1 LATVIIEDVAVV
13 TVIVLFAWLVP
24 ARQNGI
30 PGLGGRGRVPAHRA
44 PGGRAPGRRA
54 AGRRGPGRHPAGRA
68 VRADPAVAA
77 VAETQPQPVR
87 PRPVPAA
94 ERISPADA
102 ARGPHGRDRAQD
114 ERDRAQDERV
124 LAELDKTW
132 APDYADRVAA
142 QLRERKGR

>member
-1 LATVIIEDVAVV
+1 MIIEDVAVV

-30 PGLGGRGRVPAHRA
+30 PGLGGRGRTPAHRAPAHRA
-44 PGGRAPGRRA
+44 PGRRAP
-54 AGRRGPGRHPAGRA
+54 GRA
-68 VRADPAVAA
+68 VRADPAVAT
-77 VAETQPQPVR
+77 VTETRPEPIR

-94 ERISPADA
+94 ERIGPADS
-102 ARGPHGRDRAQD
+102 GGGQHGRDR
-114 ERDRAQDERV
+114 ERDERV

-142 QLRERKGR
+142 QLRERKGRR

>member
-1 LATVIIEDVAVV
+1 MIIEDVAVV

-44 PGGRAPGRRA
+44 PAHRAPGRRA
-54 AGRRGPGRHPAGRA
+54 PGRA
-68 VRADPAVAA
+68 VLADPAA
-77 VAETQPQPVR
+77 VTETRPGPIG

-94 ERISPADA
+94 ERIGPADA
-102 ARGPHGRDRAQD
+102 GAGSRGRNR
-114 ERDRAQDERV
+114 EQDERV

-132 APDYADRVAA
+132 APGYADRVAA
-142 QLRERKGR
+142 QVRERKGRR

>member
-1 LATVIIEDVAVV
+1 MIIEDVAVV
-13 TVIVLFAWLVP
+13 AVIVLFAWLVP

-44 PGGRAPGRRA
+44 PG
-54 AGRRGPGRHPAGRA
+54 RHPAGRA
-68 VRADPAVAA
+68 VRADPTVAA
-77 VAETQPQPVR
+77 VAETRPQPVR

-102 ARGPHGRDRAQD
+102 GRGPRGRDR
-114 ERDRAQDERV
+114 EQDERV

-132 APDYADRVAA
+132 APGYADRVAA

>member
-54 AGRRGPGRHPAGRA
+54 AGRRAAGRRGPGRHPAGRA

-102 ARGPHGRDRAQD
+102 GRGPHGRDR
-114 ERDRAQDERV
+114 EQDERV

>member
-1 LATVIIEDVAVV
+1 MATVIIEDMAVV

-30 PGLGGRGRVPAHRA
+30 PGLGGRGRTPAHRAPAHRA
-44 PGGRAPGRRA
+44 PGRRAP
-54 AGRRGPGRHPAGRA
+54 GRA
-68 VRADPAVAA
+68 VRADPTVVAVT
-77 VAETQPQPVR
+77 ETRPEPIR

-94 ERISPADA
+94 ERIGPADSG
-102 ARGPHGRDRAQD
+102 RRQHGRNR
-114 ERDRAQDERV
+114 EQDERV

-142 QLRERKGR
+142 QLRERKGRR

>member
-1 LATVIIEDVAVV
+1 LATLIIEDVAVV
-13 TVIVLFAWLVP
+13 AVIVSFAWLVP

-44 PGGRAPGRRA
+44 
-54 AGRRGPGRHPAGRA
+54 GRA

-77 VAETQPQPVR
+77 VAETRPQPIR

-102 ARGPHGRDRAQD
+102 GRGPHGRDR
-114 ERDRAQDERV
+114 EQDERV
-124 LAELDKTW
+124 LAELEKTW
-132 APDYADRVAA
+132 APGYADRVAA